1 MYLYFRDTATH
12 TATTH
17 YNTYCITNCNTHC
30 ITALQYTVHYHSAT
44 PHCNTTR
51 QHTLQHT
58 LQRTFHSLQKCLP
71 QCHFIFATRSR
82 LFRKP
87 LQEKLFCRSY
97 SAEALLQKLFY
108 KRAAR
113 KEGLV
118 AKSGCAAHVG
128 YMSGDSASSSH
139 SICITLLRGICMV
152 RG

>member
-1 MYLYFRDTATH
+1 VTLQHTLQQHTTTH
-12 TATTH
+12 TASQ
-17 YNTYCITNCNTHC
+17 
-30 ITALQYTVHYHSAT
+30 TAIRTVS
-44 PHCNTTR
+44 PHCNTQCITTVQHHTATPHGNTL

-58 LQRTFHSLQKCLP
+58 SHSLQKCLP